1 MKLID
6 KLMDIDA
13 MLYGKGGTN
22 FINIRIVMDDI
33 DDMIL
38 EKNSN
43 AIKFADSME
52 LLHSV
57 LKKVTEIKSDNR

>member
-1 MKLID
+1 
-6 KLMDIDA
+6 